1 MTKLLRAGFS
11 LWIVTL
17 ASSFDSILLVRHCA
31 RSMYPTLRRR
41 GDPNFDNA
49 NNYTAQPF
57 PSESLWSAE
66 GEGTCTS
73 RGKDI
78 ARTFGKSL
86 RAQGL
91 LGGNPEAPV
100 IVVAD
105 NISRCIVSAEEI
117 VKGLN
122 VASPSNVATY
132 NGITRSLDP
141 SGWAGLCA
149 PEDAKDR
156 TMTMQAMIREVASG
170 GHYLSDAWSTRR
182 QVQAELQDLVG
193 AGAAPSIST
202 IPDHINENG
211 IYVGGLFVSSQGMIE
226 NFILEA
232 GAGIPVA
239 WGRLDNQTGRQYL
252 WERLSP
258 LNVLYNRIN
267 HNGEAPATRDG
278 AVIVGILRELNNS
291 TPGSL
296 VLVGHDTN
304 VDNVAALLDL
314 TWSCGPFADNESPP
328 QVGLLFE
335 MHGNNVRIKVVC
347 TALDH
352 SDPAFPV
359 PGEVIV
365 GEVRKGKAVFT
376 GAPVSRLLGEVR
388 PKLSRWGGSDCAGPV
403 FGQTER
409 LSSVV
414 V

>member
-1 MTKLLRAGFS
+1 MRLFRTVVLL
-11 LWIVTL
+11 WCVTL
-17 ASSFDSILLVRHCA
+17 ASGFDRILLVRHCV

-41 GDPNFDNA
+41 GDPSFDDA
-49 NNYTAQPF
+49 NNYTAKPF
-57 PSESLWSAE
+57 PSGSIWQAE
-66 GEGTCTS
+66 GDGTCTL
-73 RGKDI
+73 RGKYI

-86 RAQGL
+86 LAQGL
-91 LGGNPEAPV
+91 LGGSSDAPV
-100 IVVAD
+100 VVVAD
-105 NISRCIVSAEEI
+105 NISRCIVSAEEL

-122 VASPSNVATY
+122 DASPSHVATY
-132 NGITRSLDP
+132 KGITRSLAP

-149 PEDAKDR
+149 PEDANDR
-156 TMTMQAMIREVASG
+156 IMTMKAMIHEVASG
-170 GHYLSDAWSTRR
+170 GHYLSDAWNTRR

-193 AGAAPSIST
+193 AGAAPNIST
-202 IPDHINENG
+202 IPDQVNEHG
-211 IYVGGLFVSSQGMIE
+211 IYVGGLFVSSQGMVE

-239 WGRLDNQTGRQYL
+239 WGRLDNQKGRRYM

-278 AVIVGILRELNNS
+278 AVIVGILSQLNNA

-328 QVGLLFE
+328 QIGLLFE
-335 MHGNNVRIKVVC
+335 SDGNNVRIKVVC
-347 TALDH
+347 AALDD
-352 SDPAFPV
+352 SDQAFPV
-359 PGEVIV
+359 PGEVNV
-365 GEVRKGKAVFT
+365 GEVRKGKQAFT
-376 GAPVSRLLGEVR
+376 SAPISELLGEVR
-388 PKLSRWGGSDCAGPV
+388 PKLNRWGGSDCVGPI
-403 FGQTER
+403 FGQTE
-409 LSSVV
+409 LSSSVV